1 MKVLYAARL
10 ATFDFR
16 KAVASLA
23 QKVTRWDK
31 GCDRM
36 LHRLMCYINSTL
48 DLRLKGHI
56 GDKPAY
62 LVLSLY
68 SDADFA

>member
-10 ATFDFR
+10 ARFDWL
-16 KAVASLA
+16 KAVANLA
-23 QKVTRWDK
+23 RKVTHWDK
-31 GCDRM
+31 GCDIM
-36 LHRLMCYINSTL
+36 LHRLMCYENYTL

-56 GDKPAY
+56 GDKRED